1 MKNLVLKNVLKSTVF
16 KIVTIVNKVIP
27 KDNKKVLLYI
37 PKKRFTYSLGPLRE
51 YLITNGYDKKY
62 DISYGMAD
70 YEFAESSS
78 ISKVWAQ
85 LKIFA
90 RFMRSAHVFYTSGQ
104 IPIKPSKNQI
114 VIHLCHG
121 NAHFKPVGKLANI
134 DNGDEFFFTYM
145 IAPSD
150 LFIPIMAKEFAC
162 SESCIKVAGE
172 PMGDSLLKAPRGVY
186 NFSDYKKL
194 LVWVPTFRQSDMMGY
209 KDSNLDTLVPLFNIA
224 DYTELNDLLAQFNI
238 KMIVKLHPIQTVPEG
253 MQRHFSHLSVYSH
266 DEFAETEYDMFT
278 LIANSDGLIGD
289 YSGLSLQYLLT
300 DNPQAYVVPDLEDYK
315 SNRGFVFEDPEK
327 YMGGHIVKTKEEFMQ
342 FIRDFA
348 SGNDVYRDK
357 RHWVC
362 DQMYKYKDANSCE
375 RIVKLSEMNL

>member
-1 MKNLVLKNVLKSTVF
+1 MKNLVLKNMLKGSVF
-16 KIVTIVNKVIP
+16 PVISFINKLVP
-27 KDNKKVLLYI
+27 KSDKRVLLHI
-37 PKKRFTYSLGPLRE
+37 PSKRFIYSLGPLKE
-51 YLITNGYDKKY
+51 YLQENGFDKKY
-62 DISYGMAD
+62 KISYGFLDLEKYGNSGWVNKLAMLR
-70 YEFAESSS
+70 SM
-78 ISKVWAQ
+78 
-85 LKIFA
+85 LIFLRA
-90 RFMRSAHVFYTSGQ
+90 KHVFYTSGQ
-104 IPIKPSKNQI
+104 LPIKPSKNQI

-162 SESCIKVAGE
+162 SESCIIVAGE
-172 PMGDSLLKAPRGVY
+172 PMGDSLLKAPKGVY
-186 NFSDYKKL
+186 NFNDYKKL

-209 KDSNLDTLVPLFNIA
+209 KDSNLDTLVPLFDID
-224 DYTELNDLLAQFNI
+224 DYPELNDLLAQYNI

-253 MQRHFSHLSVYSH
+253 MKRHFSHLSVYSH

-300 DNPQAYVVPDLEDYK
+300 DNPQAYVVPDIEDYK
-315 SNRGFVFEDPEK
+315 SNRGFVFDDPEK
-327 YMGGHIVKTKEEFMQ
+327 YMGGHIVKTKDEFMQ

-348 SGNDVYRDK
+348 NDNDKYRDK

-375 RIVKLSEMNL
+375 RIVKLSEMSL

>member
-1 MKNLVLKNVLKSTVF
+1 
-16 KIVTIVNKVIP
+16 
-27 KDNKKVLLYI
+27 
-37 PKKRFTYSLGPLRE
+37 
-51 YLITNGYDKKY
+51 
-62 DISYGMAD
+62 
-70 YEFAESSS
+70 
-78 ISKVWAQ
+78 
-85 LKIFA
+85 
-90 RFMRSAHVFYTSGQ
+90 
-104 IPIKPSKNQI
+104 
-114 VIHLCHG
+114 
-121 NAHFKPVGKLANI
+121 
-134 DNGDEFFFTYM
+134 
-145 IAPSD
+145 
-150 LFIPIMAKEFAC
+150 
-162 SESCIKVAGE
+162 
-172 PMGDSLLKAPRGVY
+172 MGDSLLKAPKGVY
-186 NFSDYKKL
+186 NFSEYKKL

-209 KDSNLDTLVPLFNIA
+209 KDSNLDTLVPLFDIA
-224 DYTELNDLLAQFNI
+224 DYPELNDLLAQFNI

-266 DEFAETEYDMFT
+266 DEFAQTEYDMFT

-327 YMGGHIVKTKEEFMQ
+327 YMGGHIVKTKDEFMQ

-375 RIVKLSEMNL
+375 RIVKLSEMSL

>member
-85 LKIFA
+85 LKIFS

-209 KDSNLDTLVPLFNIA
+209 KDSNLDTLVPLFDIA